1 MIEASGAKRVTDGGL
16 QWRRRKRQV
25 AVHNDCHTKFPL
37 INYDA
42 FDQALVEDRVNA
54 VFDPGA
60 VGGEH
65 GAFGGALAHEAGL
78 VVGNPD
84 IGEIT
89 GAQKLGESEGI
100 DLVGFDFGRRDGFGA
115 QGVADDQRVDQRA
128 EDGGDG
134 PGVGGGFDGDAD
146 VIGEMGFGEG
156 FERLTG
162 GGETGAMEDV
172 ALLVNEGGFDFFF
185 VEIQTGKCHNSVT
198 PECRPAADH
207 GRAV

>member
-100 DLVGFDFGRRDGFGA
+100 DLVGFDFGGGDGFGA
-115 QGVADDQRVDQRA
+115 QRVADDEFLDQWP

-134 PGVGGGFDGDAD
+134 PGVGGGFDGDGGA
-146 VIGEMGFGEG
+146 
-156 FERLTG
+156 
-162 GGETGAMEDV
+162 GGEAFLAKVSRASRV
-172 ALLVNEGGFDFFF
+172 A
-185 VEIQTGKCHNSVT
+185 GKRERWRML
-198 PECRPAADH
+198 P
-207 GRAV
+207 